1 MRPFAGGETAEMDF
15 TVTAEM
21 EAAFGGKTVHRVLS
35 TWALVHHLEW
45 VSRQLLEPHL
55 DAGEE
60 GAGAGVNVR
69 HLAPAAVGSLVRV
82 RAVARP
88 SQPGR
93 LVTDVEA
100 TSAGQVVA
108 TGQVFQAIWPR
119 QELTRRMAGR
129 GEPTRN

>member
-1 MRPFAGGETAEMDF
+1 MRPFAGGETAEMAF

-21 EAAFGGKTVHRVLS
+21 EAAFGGETVHRVLS

-45 VSRQLLEPHL
+45 VSRQLLQPHL

-69 HLAPAAVGSLVRV
+69 HLAPAAIGSQVQV

-88 SQPGR
+88 SRPGQ

-100 TSAGQVVA
+100 TSAQRVVA
-108 TGQVFQAIWPR
+108 RGQVFQAIWPKR
-119 QELTRRMAGR
+119 DLARRMAGR
-129 GEPTRN
+129 GESAPS